1 MYKLGVYF
9 GRFCPPHR
17 GHLYQIIE
25 ASTQCE
31 RLVVVI
37 SDNARQTEAIC
48 REAGLPTITYQ
59 LRKQWI
65 SQQVQDM
72 EHIVVRVLDETDIP
86 EYPNG
91 WVEWSQRMRDVVGER
106 IDAFFV
112 GDTEYHETLGQHF
125 PEARIELFD
134 PSRTRFPISATD
146 IRRNILGNW
155 HYILGSARPFFAK
168 KVLIAGTESC
178 GKTTLTKCLAKLYNT
193 SWSEEV
199 GRYYARDYLGDD
211 ETIYTDVDF
220 GRIAH
225 LQYEQDYHAL
235 RNANKVCF
243 FDTDATYT
251 DYFSELYMGHRN
263 KLVEAYIDQSRY
275 DVLLYLQP
283 DVKWVDDGMRLNGD
297 QERRMQLSQRLLD
310 MYRAHGFG
318 DKIIQVRGNYTER
331 LSRAI
336 EIVDG
341 LLTGAEI

>member
-17 GHLYQIIE
+17 GHLYQMIE
-25 ASTQCE
+25 ASTKCE
-31 RLVVVI
+31 KLVVVI
-37 SDNARQTEAIC
+37 SDNAATT
-48 REAGLPTITYQ
+48 RELCESAGLPTITYQ

-86 EYPNG
+86 APPEG
-91 WVEWSQRMRDVVGER
+91 WPLWSERMRHVVQDK

-112 GDTEYHETLGQHF
+112 GDCEDEIMLTQYF
-125 PEARIELFD
+125 PEAEVELFD
-134 PSRTRFPISATD
+134 PARTRYPISATD
-146 IRRNILGNW
+146 IRKNILGNW

-199 GRYYARDYLGDD
+199 GRYYARDYLGND
-211 ETIYTDVDF
+211 ETVFTDADF

-225 LQYEQDYHAL
+225 LQYEQDYQAL
-235 RNANKVCF
+235 RAANKVCF

-251 DYFSELYMGHRN
+251 DYFSELFLGRRN
-263 KLVEAYIDQSRY
+263 PLVEAYIDHTRY
-275 DVLLYLQP
+275 DLMLFLQP
-283 DVKWVDDGMRLNGD
+283 DVKWVADGQRLNGE
-297 QERRMQLSQRLLD
+297 QERRMGLSERLLN
-310 MYRAHGFG
+310 MYRYHGFG
-318 DKIIQVRGNYTER
+318 DKLVVVGGDYNQR
-331 LSRAI
+331 LGKAI
-336 EIVDG
+336 ELVDS
-341 LLTGAEI
+341 LMTGAQP